1 MLSCLHEPPAL
12 IILFGGSTKKAQ
24 QKAIDQA
31 VALHDEYKARKK
43 VITTARKGGKV

>member
-1 MLSCLHEPPAL
+1 M
-12 IILFGGSTKKAQ
+12 Q

-43 VITTARKGGKV
+43 VIATVKKGKKV

>member
-1 MLSCLHEPPAL
+1 MGEAL

-31 VALHDEYKARKK
+31 VALHDEHKARKK
-43 VITTARKGGKV
+43 TLATARKGKKS

>member
-1 MLSCLHEPPAL
+1 
-12 IILFGGSTKKAQ
+12 LFGGSTKNGQ

-43 VITTARKGGKV
+43 QLARKGKKA